1 MDIFAIISL
10 IGGLALFLYGMN
22 IMGEG
27 LEKLAGSRLEKIF
40 EKLTSN
46 KFKGL
51 ILGMTITAIIQSS
64 STTTVMLVGFVNSG
78 IMKLSQAI
86 PIIMGSNIGTT
97 ITSWILSL
105 SGLES
110 DNFFIRM
117 LKPTSFSPIIA
128 LVGIILIMTKKSDKA
143 KVIGNAL
150 LGFSILM
157 FGMDTMSSAVEPLSE
172 VPEFKEVMAKFSN
185 PFLGVIVGTVLTA
198 IIQSSAASIG
208 MLQSLSNAN
217 LITFG
222 SAIPIIL
229 GQNIGTCAT
238 ALLSCIG
245 ANKNAKR
252 VAIVHLFF
260 NVIGTVVFLS
270 VFYILNAFFNFTFLN
285 DTVSSFNIAVV
296 HTVFNVVAT
305 IIMFPLT
312 NLLEKLAY
320 LVIKD
325 TEEKEEVQ
333 MLDERIL
340 NTPSVA
346 LEQSRNVT
354 NKMCEKTIKAIMLS
368 LDVFKSY
375 DEAKVE
381 KVKTYETMVDA
392 YEDRIGSYL
401 LRLNSCNLSE
411 TDGKCISELL
421 HVIGDFERI
430 SDHAMNIIE
439 ISEELH
445 SKKIEFSND
454 AYEEMMVLIHAI
466 TDILNMTAKA
476 FENNDVELAHQIEP
490 LEEVIDRLRVE
501 MRNRH
506 IQRLKDGKCTMELGF
521 VFTDLLTE
529 LERVSDHCSNI
540 AVCMIQIEENNAV
553 EVHEYLSVL
562 SKDSEF
568 EKQCQDFAVNYK
580 LPKQA

>member
-1 MDIFAIISL
+1 MDIFAVISL

-27 LEKLAGSRLEKIF
+27 LEKLAGSKLEKIF

-51 ILGMTITAIIQSS
+51 ILGMTVTAIIQSS

-110 DNFFIRM
+110 DNFFIKM

-157 FGMDTMSSAVEPLSE
+157 FGMNTMGSAVEPLSE
-172 VPEFKEVMAKFSN
+172 VPEFREVMAKFSN
-185 PFLGVIVGTVLTA
+185 PFLGVIVGAVLTA
-198 IIQSSAASIG
+198 IIQSSAASVG

-252 VAIVHLFF
+252 VAVVHLFF
-260 NVIGTVVFLS
+260 NVIGTVVFL
-270 VFYILNAFFNFTFLN
+270 VIFYTLNAFFNFTFLN
-285 DTVSSFNIAVV
+285 DNVSSFNIAVV
-296 HTVFNVVAT
+296 HTIFNVVAT
-305 IIMFPLT
+305 IIMFPFI

-375 DEAKVE
+375 DEAKAE
-381 KVKTYETMVDA
+381 KVRTYETMVDA

-401 LRLNSCNLSE
+401 LKLNSRNLSE
-411 TDGKCISELL
+411 TDSKCISELL

-466 TDILNMTAKA
+466 TDILNMTAKS
-476 FENNDVELAHQIEP
+476 FENNDVELAHQVEP
-490 LEEVIDRLRVE
+490 LEEVIDRLRLE

-553 EVHEYLSVL
+553 EVHEYLNIL

>member
-1 MDIFAIISL
+1 MDIFAVISL
-10 IGGLALFLYGMN
+10 IGGLAMFLYGMN
-22 IMGEG
+22 VMGES
-27 LEKLAGSRLEKIF
+27 LEKLAGGKLEKIF

-46 KFKGL
+46 RLKGL
-51 ILGMTITAIIQSS
+51 LLGMTVTAVVQSS

-86 PIIMGSNIGTT
+86 SIIMGANIGTT

-110 DNFFIRM
+110 DNFFIKM
-117 LKPTSFSPIIA
+117 LKPSSFAPIIA
-128 LVGIILIMTKKSDKA
+128 LIGIILVMSKKNDKT

-150 LGFSILM
+150 LGFAILM
-157 FGMDTMSSAVEPLSE
+157 TGMSTMSSSVEPLAE
-172 VPEFKEVMAKFSN
+172 IPEFKELLAKFSN
-185 PFLGVIVGTVLTA
+185 PVLGVLVGAILTA
-198 IIQSSAASIG
+198 VIQSSAASVG
-208 MLQSLSNAN
+208 MLQSLSNN
-217 LITFG
+217 GLITFG

-252 VAIVHLFF
+252 VAVVHLYF
-260 NVIGTVVFLS
+260 NVIGTVVFLIG
-270 VFYILNAFFNFTFLN
+270 FYALNSLLEFAFLN
-285 DTVSSFNIAVV
+285 DAITSFNVAIV
-296 HTVFNVVAT
+296 HTIFNLVTT
-305 IIMFPLT
+305 IIMFPMI
-312 NLLEKLAY
+312 NILEKLAY
-320 LVIKD
+320 LTVKD
-325 TEEKEEVQ
+325 TEEKEEIQ
-333 MLDERIL
+333 MLDERLL
-340 NTPSVA
+340 NTPTVA
-346 LEQSRNVT
+346 LEQARNVT
-354 NKMCEKTIKAIMLS
+354 IKMAEKTIKSITLA
-368 LDVFKSY
+368 LDVFKNY
-375 DEAKVE
+375 DSKKADKV
-381 KVKTYETMVDA
+381 VVYENMVDA

-401 LRLNSCNLSE
+401 LKLSSRNLTE
-411 TDGKCISELL
+411 TDSKSTSELL

-445 SKKIEFSND
+445 SKKNEFSND
-454 AYEEMMVLIHAI
+454 AYEELMVLMHAI
-466 TDILNMTAKA
+466 TDVLDMTAKSFA
-476 FENNDVELAHQIEP
+476 NNDINLAHQVEP
-490 LEEVIDRLRVE
+490 LEEVIDRLRLE

-521 VFTDLLTE
+521 IFTDLLTE

-553 EVHEYLSVL
+553 EVHEYLNVL

-568 EKQCQDFAVNYK
+568 EKQCQNFATNYK

>member
-1 MDIFAIISL
+1 MDIFAVISL

-27 LEKLAGSRLEKIF
+27 LEKLAGSKLEKIF

-51 ILGMTITAIIQSS
+51 ILGMTVTAIIQSS

-110 DNFFIRM
+110 DNFFIKM

-157 FGMDTMSSAVEPLSE
+157 FGMNTMGSAVEPLSE
-172 VPEFKEVMAKFSN
+172 VPEFREVMAKFSN
-185 PFLGVIVGTVLTA
+185 PFLGVIVGAVLTA
-198 IIQSSAASIG
+198 IIQSSAASVG

-260 NVIGTVVFLS
+260 NVIGTVVFLAI
-270 VFYILNAFFNFTFLN
+270 FYTLNAFFDFTFLN
-285 DTVSSFNIAVV
+285 DNVSSFNIAVV
-296 HTVFNVVAT
+296 HTIFNVVAT
-305 IIMFPLT
+305 IIMFPFI
-312 NLLEKLAY
+312 NLLEKLAF

-375 DEAKVE
+375 DEAKAE
-381 KVKTYETMVDA
+381 KVRTYETMVDA

-401 LRLNSCNLSE
+401 LKLNSRNLSE
-411 TDGKCISELL
+411 TDSKCISELL

-466 TDILNMTAKA
+466 TDILNMTAKS
-476 FENNDVELAHQIEP
+476 FENNDVELAHQVEP
-490 LEEVIDRLRVE
+490 LEEVIDRLRLE

-553 EVHEYLSVL
+553 EVHEYLNVL

-568 EKQCQDFAVNYK
+568 EKQCQDFAVNYR

>member
-10 IGGLALFLYGMN
+10 IGGLALFMYGMH
-22 IMGEG
+22 IMGES
-27 LEKLAGSRLEKIF
+27 LEQLAGGKLEKIF

-51 ILGMTITAIIQSS
+51 ILGMTVTAIIQSS

-110 DNFFIRM
+110 DNFLIKM
-117 LKPTSFSPIIA
+117 LKPTSFAPIIS
-128 LVGIILIMTKKSDKA
+128 LIGIILIMSKKGDKF
-143 KVIGNAL
+143 KTIGNAL

-157 FGMDTMSSAVEPLSE
+157 FGMNTMSSSVEPLAE
-172 VPEFKEVMAKFSN
+172 NEQFKEVMAMFSN
-185 PFLGVIVGTVLTA
+185 PVLGVIVGAVLTA

-208 MLQSLSNAN
+208 MLQSLSNKG

-252 VAIVHLFF
+252 VAVVHLFF
-260 NVIGTVVFLS
+260 NVIGTFVFLIL
-270 VFYILNAFFNFTFLN
+270 FYSLDAIIGFTFLESEV
-285 DTVSSFNIAVV
+285 TSFNIAIV
-296 HTVFNVVAT
+296 HTIFNVVAT
-305 IIMFPLT
+305 LIMFPFI

-325 TEEKEEVQ
+325 TEEKEEIQ
-333 MLDERIL
+333 ILDERL
-340 NTPSVA
+340 LQTPSVA
-346 LEQSRNVT
+346 LEQARNVT
-354 NKMCEKTIKAIMLS
+354 VKMAEKTIKSITLA
-368 LDVFKSY
+368 LDVFKDY
-375 DEAKVE
+375 DAKKAE
-381 KVKTYETMVDA
+381 KVIIYENMVDA

-401 LRLNSCNLSE
+401 VKLSSKNLSE
-411 TDGKCISELL
+411 TDSKSISELL

-430 SDHAMNIIE
+430 SDHAINIVE
-439 ISEELH
+439 TSEEMH
-445 SKKIEFSND
+445 NKKIEFSNY
-454 AYEEMMVLIHAI
+454 AYEEMMVLIHAV
-466 TDILNMTAKA
+466 TDVLNMTEKC
-476 FENNDVELAHQIEP
+476 FSENDVNLAHQIEP
-490 LEEVIDRLRVE
+490 LEEVIDRLRLE
-501 MRNRH
+501 MRSRH
-506 IQRLKDGKCTMELGF
+506 IQRIKNGKCTMELGF
-521 VFTDLLTE
+521 LYTDLLTE
-529 LERVSDHCSNI
+529 LERISDHCSNI
-540 AVCMIQIEENNAV
+540 AVCMIQIEENNTFDF
-553 EVHEYLSVL
+553 HEYINNLTENKDFENSVDDF
-562 SKDSEF
+562 SK
-568 EKQCQDFAVNYK
+568 NYK
-580 LPKQA
+580 LPKRA

>member
-172 VPEFKEVMAKFSN
+172 VPEFKEIMAKFSN

-553 EVHEYLSVL
+553 EVHEYLNVL

>member
-1 MDIFAIISL
+1 MDIFAVISL

-27 LEKLAGSRLEKIF
+27 LEKLAGSKLEKIF

-51 ILGMTITAIIQSS
+51 ILGMTVTAIIQSS
-64 STTTVMLVGFVNSG
+64 STTTVMLVGFLNSG

-110 DNFFIRM
+110 DNFFIKM

-157 FGMDTMSSAVEPLSE
+157 FGMNTMGSAVEPLSE
-172 VPEFKEVMAKFSN
+172 VPEFREVMAKFSN
-185 PFLGVIVGTVLTA
+185 PFLGVIVGAVLTA
-198 IIQSSAASIG
+198 IIQSSAASVG

-260 NVIGTVVFLS
+260 NVIGTVVFLAI
-270 VFYILNAFFNFTFLN
+270 FYTLNAFFDFTFLN
-285 DTVSSFNIAVV
+285 DNVSSFNIAVV
-296 HTVFNVVAT
+296 HTIFNVVAT
-305 IIMFPLT
+305 IIMFPFI

-375 DEAKVE
+375 DEAKAE
-381 KVKTYETMVDA
+381 KVRTYETMVDA

-401 LRLNSCNLSE
+401 LKLNSRNLSE
-411 TDGKCISELL
+411 TDSKCISELL

-466 TDILNMTAKA
+466 TDILNMTTKS
-476 FENNDVELAHQIEP
+476 FENNDVELAHQVEP
-490 LEEVIDRLRVE
+490 LEEVIDRLRLE

-553 EVHEYLSVL
+553 EVHEYLNVL

-568 EKQCQDFAVNYK
+568 EKQCQDFAVNYR

>member
-1 MDIFAIISL
+1 MDIFAVISL

-27 LEKLAGSRLEKIF
+27 LEKLAGSKLEKIF

-51 ILGMTITAIIQSS
+51 ILGMTVTAIIQSS

-110 DNFFIRM
+110 DNFFIKM

-157 FGMDTMSSAVEPLSE
+157 FGMNTMGSAVEPLSE
-172 VPEFKEVMAKFSN
+172 VPEFREVMAKFSN
-185 PFLGVIVGTVLTA
+185 PFLGVIVGAVLTA
-198 IIQSSAASIG
+198 IIQSSAASVG

-260 NVIGTVVFLS
+260 NVIGTVVFLAI
-270 VFYILNAFFNFTFLN
+270 FYTLNAFFDFTFLN
-285 DTVSSFNIAVV
+285 DNVSSFNIAVV
-296 HTVFNVVAT
+296 HTIFNVVAT
-305 IIMFPLT
+305 IIMFPFI

-375 DEAKVE
+375 DEAKAE
-381 KVKTYETMVDA
+381 KVRTYETMVDA

-401 LRLNSCNLSE
+401 LKLNSRNLSE
-411 TDGKCISELL
+411 TDSKCISELL

-466 TDILNMTAKA
+466 TDILNMTAKS
-476 FENNDVELAHQIEP
+476 FENNDVELAHQVEP
-490 LEEVIDRLRVE
+490 LEEVIDRLRLE

-553 EVHEYLSVL
+553 EVHEYLNVL

-568 EKQCQDFAVNYK
+568 EKQCQDFAVNYR

>member
-1 MDIFAIISL
+1 MDIFAVISL

-27 LEKLAGSRLEKIF
+27 LEKLAGSKLEKIF

-51 ILGMTITAIIQSS
+51 ILGMTVTAIIQSS

-97 ITSWILSL
+97 ITSLILSL

-110 DNFFIRM
+110 DNFFIKM

-157 FGMDTMSSAVEPLSE
+157 FGMNTMGSAVEPLSE
-172 VPEFKEVMAKFSN
+172 VPEFREVMAKFSN
-185 PFLGVIVGTVLTA
+185 PFLGVIVGAVLTA
-198 IIQSSAASIG
+198 IIQSSAASVG

-260 NVIGTVVFLS
+260 NVIGTVVFLAI
-270 VFYILNAFFNFTFLN
+270 FYTLNAFFDFTFLN
-285 DTVSSFNIAVV
+285 DNVSSFNIAVV
-296 HTVFNVVAT
+296 HTIFNVVAT
-305 IIMFPLT
+305 IIMFPFI

-375 DEAKVE
+375 DEAKAE
-381 KVKTYETMVDA
+381 KVRTYETMVDA

-401 LRLNSCNLSE
+401 LKLNSRNLSE
-411 TDGKCISELL
+411 TDSKCISELL

-466 TDILNMTAKA
+466 TDILNMTAKS
-476 FENNDVELAHQIEP
+476 FENNDVELAHQVEP
-490 LEEVIDRLRVE
+490 LEEVIDRLRLE

-553 EVHEYLSVL
+553 EVHEYLNVL

-568 EKQCQDFAVNYK
+568 EKQCQDFAVNYR

>member
-260 NVIGTVVFLS
+260 NVIGTVVFLAI
-270 VFYILNAFFNFTFLN
+270 FYTLNAFFNFTFLN

>member
-1 MDIFAIISL
+1 MDIFAVISL

-27 LEKLAGSRLEKIF
+27 LEKLAGSKLEKIF

-51 ILGMTITAIIQSS
+51 ILGMTVTAIIQSS

-110 DNFFIRM
+110 DNFFIKM

-157 FGMDTMSSAVEPLSE
+157 FGMNTMGSAVEPLSE
-172 VPEFKEVMAKFSN
+172 VPEFREVMAKFSN
-185 PFLGVIVGTVLTA
+185 PFLGVIVGAVLTA
-198 IIQSSAASIG
+198 IIQSSAASVG

-260 NVIGTVVFLS
+260 NVIGTVVFLAI
-270 VFYILNAFFNFTFLN
+270 FYTLNAFFDFTFLN
-285 DTVSSFNIAVV
+285 DNVSSFNIAVV
-296 HTVFNVVAT
+296 HTIFNVVAT
-305 IIMFPLT
+305 IIMFPFI

-375 DEAKVE
+375 DEAKAE
-381 KVKTYETMVDA
+381 KVRTYETMVDA

-401 LRLNSCNLSE
+401 LKLNSRNLSE
-411 TDGKCISELL
+411 TDSKCISELL

-466 TDILNMTAKA
+466 TDILNMTTKS
-476 FENNDVELAHQIEP
+476 FENNDVELAHQVEP
-490 LEEVIDRLRVE
+490 LEEVIDRLRLE

-553 EVHEYLSVL
+553 EVHEYLNVL

-568 EKQCQDFAVNYK
+568 EKQCQDFAVNYR

>member
-1 MDIFAIISL
+1 MDIFAVISL
-10 IGGLALFLYGMN
+10 IGGLAMFLYGMN
-22 IMGEG
+22 VMGES
-27 LEKLAGSRLEKIF
+27 LEKLAGGKLEKIF

-46 KFKGL
+46 RLKGL
-51 ILGMTITAIIQSS
+51 LLGMTVTAVVQSS

-86 PIIMGSNIGTT
+86 SIIMGANIGTT

-110 DNFFIRM
+110 DNFFIKM
-117 LKPTSFSPIIA
+117 LKPSSFAPIIA
-128 LVGIILIMTKKSDKA
+128 LIGIILVMFKKNDKT

-150 LGFSILM
+150 LGFAILM
-157 FGMDTMSSAVEPLSE
+157 TGMSTMSSSVEPLAE
-172 VPEFKEVMAKFSN
+172 IPEFKELLAKFSN
-185 PFLGVIVGTVLTA
+185 PVLGVLVGAILTA
-198 IIQSSAASIG
+198 VIQSSAASVG
-208 MLQSLSNAN
+208 MLQSLSNN
-217 LITFG
+217 GLITFG

-252 VAIVHLFF
+252 VAVVHLYF
-260 NVIGTVVFLS
+260 NVIGTVVFLIG
-270 VFYILNAFFNFTFLN
+270 FYALNSLLEFAFLN
-285 DTVSSFNIAVV
+285 DAITSFNVAIV
-296 HTVFNVVAT
+296 HTMFNLVTT
-305 IIMFPLT
+305 IIMFPMI
-312 NLLEKLAY
+312 NILEKLAY
-320 LVIKD
+320 LTVKD
-325 TEEKEEVQ
+325 TEEKEEIQ
-333 MLDERIL
+333 MLDERLL
-340 NTPSVA
+340 NTPTVA
-346 LEQSRNVT
+346 LEQARNVT
-354 NKMCEKTIKAIMLS
+354 IKMAEKTIKSITLA
-368 LDVFKSY
+368 LDVFKNY
-375 DEAKVE
+375 DSKKADKV
-381 KVKTYETMVDA
+381 VVYENMVDA

-401 LRLNSCNLSE
+401 LKLSSRNLTE
-411 TDGKCISELL
+411 TDSKSTSELL

-445 SKKIEFSND
+445 SKKNEFSND
-454 AYEEMMVLIHAI
+454 AYEELMVLMHAI
-466 TDILNMTAKA
+466 TDVLDMTAKSFA
-476 FENNDVELAHQIEP
+476 NNDINLAHQVEP
-490 LEEVIDRLRVE
+490 LEEVIDRLRLE

-521 VFTDLLTE
+521 IFTDLLTE

-553 EVHEYLSVL
+553 EVHEYLNVL

-568 EKQCQDFAVNYK
+568 EKQCQNFATNYK

>member
-296 HTVFNVVAT
+296 HTIFNVVAT

>member
-1 MDIFAIISL
+1 MDIFAVISL

-27 LEKLAGSRLEKIF
+27 LEKLAGSKLEKIF

-51 ILGMTITAIIQSS
+51 ILGMTVTAIIQSS

-110 DNFFIRM
+110 DNFFIKM

-157 FGMDTMSSAVEPLSE
+157 FGMNTMGSAVEPLSE
-172 VPEFKEVMAKFSN
+172 VPEFREVMAKFSN
-185 PFLGVIVGTVLTA
+185 PFLGVIVGAVLTA
-198 IIQSSAASIG
+198 IIQSSAASVG

-260 NVIGTVVFLS
+260 NVIGTVVFLAI
-270 VFYILNAFFNFTFLN
+270 FYTLNAFFDFTFLN
-285 DTVSSFNIAVV
+285 DNVSSFNIAVV
-296 HTVFNVVAT
+296 HTIFNVVAT
-305 IIMFPLT
+305 IIMFPFI

-375 DEAKVE
+375 DEAKAE
-381 KVKTYETMVDA
+381 KVRTYETMVDA

-401 LRLNSCNLSE
+401 LKLNSRNLSE
-411 TDGKCISELL
+411 TDSKCISELL

-466 TDILNMTAKA
+466 TDILNMTAKS
-476 FENNDVELAHQIEP
+476 FENNDVELAHQVEP
-490 LEEVIDRLRVE
+490 LEEVIDRLRLE

-553 EVHEYLSVL
+553 EVHEYLNVL

-568 EKQCQDFAVNYK
+568 EKQCQNFAVNYR

>member
-1 MDIFAIISL
+1 MDIFAVISL

-27 LEKLAGSRLEKIF
+27 LEKLAGSKLEKIF

-51 ILGMTITAIIQSS
+51 ILGMTVTAIIQSS

-110 DNFFIRM
+110 DNFFIKM

-157 FGMDTMSSAVEPLSE
+157 FGMNTMGSAVEPLSE
-172 VPEFKEVMAKFSN
+172 VPEFREVMAKFSN
-185 PFLGVIVGTVLTA
+185 PFLGVIVGAVLTA
-198 IIQSSAASIG
+198 IIQSSAASVG

-260 NVIGTVVFLS
+260 NVIGTVVFLAI
-270 VFYILNAFFNFTFLN
+270 FYTLNAFFDFTFLN
-285 DTVSSFNIAVV
+285 DNVSSFNIAVV
-296 HTVFNVVAT
+296 HTIFNVVAT
-305 IIMFPLT
+305 IIMFPFI

-375 DEAKVE
+375 DEAKAE
-381 KVKTYETMVDA
+381 KVRTYETMVDA

-401 LRLNSCNLSE
+401 WKLNSRNLSE
-411 TDGKCISELL
+411 TDSKCISELL

-466 TDILNMTAKA
+466 TDILNMTAKS
-476 FENNDVELAHQIEP
+476 FENNDVELAHQVEP
-490 LEEVIDRLRVE
+490 LEEVIDRLRLE

-553 EVHEYLSVL
+553 EVHEYLNVL

-568 EKQCQDFAVNYK
+568 EKQCQDFAVNYR

>member
-1 MDIFAIISL
+1 
-10 IGGLALFLYGMN
+10 
-22 IMGEG
+22 
-27 LEKLAGSRLEKIF
+27 
-40 EKLTSN
+40 
-46 KFKGL
+46 
-51 ILGMTITAIIQSS
+51 
-64 STTTVMLVGFVNSG
+64 
-78 IMKLSQAI
+78 
-86 PIIMGSNIGTT
+86 
-97 ITSWILSL
+97 
-105 SGLES
+105 
-110 DNFFIRM
+110 
-117 LKPTSFSPIIA
+117 
-128 LVGIILIMTKKSDKA
+128 
-143 KVIGNAL
+143 
-150 LGFSILM
+150 M
-157 FGMDTMSSAVEPLSE
+157 FGMNTMGSAVEPLSE
-172 VPEFKEVMAKFSN
+172 VPEFREVMAKFSN
-185 PFLGVIVGTVLTA
+185 PFLGVIVGAVLTA
-198 IIQSSAASIG
+198 IIQSSAASVG

-260 NVIGTVVFLS
+260 NVIGTVVFLAI
-270 VFYILNAFFNFTFLN
+270 FYTLNAFCNFTFLN
-285 DTVSSFNIAVV
+285 DNVSSFNIAVV
-296 HTVFNVVAT
+296 HTIFNVVAT
-305 IIMFPLT
+305 IIMFPFI

-375 DEAKVE
+375 DEAKAE
-381 KVKTYETMVDA
+381 KVRTYETMVDA

-401 LRLNSCNLSE
+401 LKLNSRNLSE
-411 TDGKCISELL
+411 TDSKCISELL

-466 TDILNMTAKA
+466 TDILNMTAKS
-476 FENNDVELAHQIEP
+476 FENNDVELAHQVEP
-490 LEEVIDRLRVE
+490 LEEVIDRLRLE

-553 EVHEYLSVL
+553 EVHEYLNVL

-568 EKQCQDFAVNYK
+568 EKQCQDFAVNYR

>member
-1 MDIFAIISL
+1 MDIFAVISL

-27 LEKLAGSRLEKIF
+27 LEKLAGSKLEKIF

-51 ILGMTITAIIQSS
+51 ILGMTVTAIIQSS

-110 DNFFIRM
+110 DNFFIKM

-157 FGMDTMSSAVEPLSE
+157 FGMNTMGSAVEPLSE
-172 VPEFKEVMAKFSN
+172 VPEFREVMAKFSN
-185 PFLGVIVGTVLTA
+185 PFLGVIVGAVLTA
-198 IIQSSAASIG
+198 IIQSSAASVG

-260 NVIGTVVFLS
+260 NVIGTVVFLAI
-270 VFYILNAFFNFTFLN
+270 FYTLNAFFDFRFLN
-285 DTVSSFNIAVV
+285 DNVSSFNIAVV
-296 HTVFNVVAT
+296 HTIFNVVAT
-305 IIMFPLT
+305 IIMFPFI

-375 DEAKVE
+375 DEAKAE
-381 KVKTYETMVDA
+381 KVRTYETMVDA

-401 LRLNSCNLSE
+401 LKLNSRNLSE
-411 TDGKCISELL
+411 TDSKCISELL

-466 TDILNMTAKA
+466 TDILNMTAKS
-476 FENNDVELAHQIEP
+476 FENNDVELAHQVEP
-490 LEEVIDRLRVE
+490 LEEVIDRLRLE

-553 EVHEYLSVL
+553 EVHEYLNVL

-568 EKQCQDFAVNYK
+568 EKQCQDFAVNYR

>member
-1 MDIFAIISL
+1 MDIFAVISL

-27 LEKLAGSRLEKIF
+27 LEKLAGSKLEKIF

-51 ILGMTITAIIQSS
+51 ILGMTVTAIIQSS

-110 DNFFIRM
+110 DNFFIKM

-157 FGMDTMSSAVEPLSE
+157 FGMNTMGSAVEPLSE
-172 VPEFKEVMAKFSN
+172 VPEFREVMAKFSN
-185 PFLGVIVGTVLTA
+185 PFLGVIVGAVLTA
-198 IIQSSAASIG
+198 IIQSSAASVG

-260 NVIGTVVFLS
+260 NVIGTVVFLTI
-270 VFYILNAFFNFTFLN
+270 FYTLNAFCNFTFLN
-285 DTVSSFNIAVV
+285 DNVSSFNIAVV
-296 HTVFNVVAT
+296 HTIFNVVAT
-305 IIMFPLT
+305 IIMFPFI

-375 DEAKVE
+375 DEAKAE
-381 KVKTYETMVDA
+381 KVRTYETMVDA

-401 LRLNSCNLSE
+401 LKLNSRNLSE
-411 TDGKCISELL
+411 TDSKCISELL

-454 AYEEMMVLIHAI
+454 AYKEMMVLIHAI
-466 TDILNMTAKA
+466 TDILNMTTKS
-476 FENNDVELAHQIEP
+476 FENNDVELAHQVEP
-490 LEEVIDRLRVE
+490 LEEVIDRLRLE

-553 EVHEYLSVL
+553 EVHEYLNVL

-568 EKQCQDFAVNYK
+568 EKQCQDFAVNYR

>member
-1 MDIFAIISL
+1 MDFFSILTL

-22 IMGEG
+22 AMGDG
-27 LEKLAGSRLEKIF
+27 LAKVSGGKLEKIL
-40 EKLTSN
+40 ENLTSSPI
-46 KFKGL
+46 KAVL
-51 ILGMTITAIIQSS
+51 LGAAVTGVIQSS
-64 STTTVMLVGFVNSG
+64 SATTVMVVGFVNSG

-110 DNFFIRM
+110 DNFFIKM

-157 FGMDTMSSAVEPLSE
+157 FGMNTMGSAVEPLSE
-172 VPEFKEVMAKFSN
+172 VPEFREVMAKFSN
-185 PFLGVIVGTVLTA
+185 PFLGVIVGAVLTA
-198 IIQSSAASIG
+198 IIQSSAASVG

-260 NVIGTVVFLS
+260 NVIGTVVFLAI
-270 VFYILNAFFNFTFLN
+270 FYTLNAFFDFTFLN
-285 DTVSSFNIAVV
+285 DNVSSFNIAVV
-296 HTVFNVVAT
+296 HTIFNVVAT
-305 IIMFPLT
+305 IIMFPFI

-375 DEAKVE
+375 DEAKAE
-381 KVKTYETMVDA
+381 KVRTYETMVDA

-401 LRLNSCNLSE
+401 LKLNSRNLSE
-411 TDGKCISELL
+411 TDSKCISELL

-466 TDILNMTAKA
+466 TDILNMTAKS
-476 FENNDVELAHQIEP
+476 FENNDVELAHQVEP
-490 LEEVIDRLRVE
+490 LEEVIDRLRLE

-553 EVHEYLSVL
+553 EVHEYLNVL

-568 EKQCQDFAVNYK
+568 EKQCQDFAVNYR

>member
-1 MDIFAIISL
+1 MDIFAVISL

-27 LEKLAGSRLEKIF
+27 LEKLAGSKLEKIF

-110 DNFFIRM
+110 DNFFIKM

-157 FGMDTMSSAVEPLSE
+157 FGMNTMGSAVEPLSE
-172 VPEFKEVMAKFSN
+172 VPEFREVMAKFSN
-185 PFLGVIVGTVLTA
+185 PFLGVIVGAVLTA
-198 IIQSSAASIG
+198 IIQSSAASVG

-260 NVIGTVVFLS
+260 NVIGTVVFLAI
-270 VFYILNAFFNFTFLN
+270 FYTLNAFCNFTFLN
-285 DTVSSFNIAVV
+285 DNVSSFNIAVV
-296 HTVFNVVAT
+296 HTIFNVVAT
-305 IIMFPLT
+305 IIMFPFI

-375 DEAKVE
+375 DEAKAE
-381 KVKTYETMVDA
+381 KVRTYETMVDA

-401 LRLNSCNLSE
+401 LKLNSRNLSE
-411 TDGKCISELL
+411 TDSKCISELL

-466 TDILNMTAKA
+466 TDILNMTAKS
-476 FENNDVELAHQIEP
+476 FENNDVELAHQVEP
-490 LEEVIDRLRVE
+490 LEEVIDRLRLE

-553 EVHEYLSVL
+553 EVHEYLNVL

-568 EKQCQDFAVNYK
+568 EKQCQNFAVNYR

>member
-1 MDIFAIISL
+1 MDIFAVISL

-27 LEKLAGSRLEKIF
+27 LEKLAGSKLEKIF

-51 ILGMTITAIIQSS
+51 ILGMTVTAIIQSS

-110 DNFFIRM
+110 DNFFIKM

-157 FGMDTMSSAVEPLSE
+157 FGMNTMGSAVEPLSE
-172 VPEFKEVMAKFSN
+172 VPEFREVMAKFSN
-185 PFLGVIVGTVLTA
+185 PFLGVIVGAVLTA
-198 IIQSSAASIG
+198 IIQSSAASVG

-260 NVIGTVVFLS
+260 NVIGTVVFLAI
-270 VFYILNAFFNFTFLN
+270 FYTLNAFFDFAFLN
-285 DTVSSFNIAVV
+285 DNVSSFNVAVV
-296 HTVFNVVAT
+296 HTIFNVVAT
-305 IIMFPLT
+305 IIMFPFI

-375 DEAKVE
+375 DEAKAE
-381 KVKTYETMVDA
+381 KVRTYETMVDA

-401 LRLNSCNLSE
+401 LKLNSRNLSE
-411 TDGKCISELL
+411 TDSKCISELL

-466 TDILNMTAKA
+466 TDILNMTAKS
-476 FENNDVELAHQIEP
+476 FENNDVELAHQVEP
-490 LEEVIDRLRVE
+490 LEEVIDRLRLE

-553 EVHEYLSVL
+553 EVHEYLNVL

-568 EKQCQDFAVNYK
+568 EKQCQDFAVNYR

>member
-1 MDIFAIISL
+1 MDIFAVISL

-27 LEKLAGSRLEKIF
+27 LEKLAGSKLEKIF

-51 ILGMTITAIIQSS
+51 ILGMTVTAIIQSS

-110 DNFFIRM
+110 DNFFIKM

-157 FGMDTMSSAVEPLSE
+157 FGMNTMGSAVEPLSE
-172 VPEFKEVMAKFSN
+172 VPEFREVMAKFSN
-185 PFLGVIVGTVLTA
+185 PFLGVIVGAVLTA
-198 IIQSSAASIG
+198 IIQSSAASVG

-260 NVIGTVVFLS
+260 NVIGTVVFLAI
-270 VFYILNAFFNFTFLN
+270 FYTLNAFFDFTFLN
-285 DTVSSFNIAVV
+285 DNVSSFNIAVV
-296 HTVFNVVAT
+296 HTIFNVVAT
-305 IIMFPLT
+305 IIMFPFI

-375 DEAKVE
+375 DEVKAE
-381 KVKTYETMVDA
+381 KVRTYETMVDA

-401 LRLNSCNLSE
+401 LKLNSRNLSE
-411 TDGKCISELL
+411 TDSKCISELL

-466 TDILNMTAKA
+466 TDILNMTAKS
-476 FENNDVELAHQIEP
+476 FENNDVELAHQVEP
-490 LEEVIDRLRVE
+490 LEEVIDRLRLE

-553 EVHEYLSVL
+553 EVHEYLNVL

-568 EKQCQDFAVNYK
+568 EKQCQDFAVNYR

>member
-1 MDIFAIISL
+1 MDIFAVISL

-27 LEKLAGSRLEKIF
+27 LEKLAGSKLEKIF

-51 ILGMTITAIIQSS
+51 ILGMTVTAIIQSS

-110 DNFFIRM
+110 DNFFIKM

-157 FGMDTMSSAVEPLSE
+157 FGMNTMGSAVEPLSE
-172 VPEFKEVMAKFSN
+172 VPEFREVMAKFSN
-185 PFLGVIVGTVLTA
+185 PFLGVIVGAVLTA
-198 IIQSSAASIG
+198 IIQSSAASVG

-260 NVIGTVVFLS
+260 NVIGTVVFLAI
-270 VFYILNAFFNFTFLN
+270 FYTLNAFFDFAFLN
-285 DTVSSFNIAVV
+285 DNVSSFNIAVV
-296 HTVFNVVAT
+296 HTIFNVVAT
-305 IIMFPLT
+305 IIMFPFI

-375 DEAKVE
+375 DEAKAE
-381 KVKTYETMVDA
+381 KVRTYETMVDA

-401 LRLNSCNLSE
+401 LKLNSRNLSE
-411 TDGKCISELL
+411 TDSKCISELL

-466 TDILNMTAKA
+466 TDILNMTTKS
-476 FENNDVELAHQIEP
+476 FENNDVELAHQVEP
-490 LEEVIDRLRVE
+490 LEEVIDRLRLE

-553 EVHEYLSVL
+553 EVHEYLNVL

-568 EKQCQDFAVNYK
+568 EKQCQDFAVNYR

>member
-1 MDIFAIISL
+1 MDIFAVISL
-10 IGGLALFLYGMN
+10 IGGLAMFMYGMN
-22 IMGEG
+22 VMGES
-27 LEKLAGSRLEKIF
+27 LEKLAGGKLEKIF

-46 KFKGL
+46 RFKGL
-51 ILGMTITAIIQSS
+51 ILGMTVTAIIQSS

-110 DNFFIRM
+110 ENFFIKM

-128 LVGIILIMTKKSDKA
+128 LIGIILIMTKKNDKT
-143 KVIGNAL
+143 KVIGSAL

-157 FGMDTMSSAVEPLSE
+157 FGMNSMGNAVEPLADNE
-172 VPEFKEVMAKFSN
+172 DFKQVMAMFSN
-185 PFLGVIVGTVLTA
+185 PVLGVLVGAVLTA
-198 IIQSSAASIG
+198 IIQSSAASVG
-208 MLQSLSNAN
+208 MLQSLSNKG

-260 NVIGTVVFLS
+260 NVIGTVVFL
-270 VFYILNAFFNFTFLN
+270 VIFYTLNTFLNFTFLN
-285 DTVSSFNIAVV
+285 DNVSGFNIAVV
-296 HTVFNVVAT
+296 HTIFNVVAT
-305 IIMFPLT
+305 IIMFPFV

-320 LVIKD
+320 VVIKD

-333 MLDERIL
+333 ILDERLL

-346 LEQSRNVT
+346 LEHSRNVT
-354 NKMCEKTIKAIMLS
+354 VKMCEKTIKAIMLS
-368 LDVFKSY
+368 LDVFKNY
-375 DEAKVE
+375 DETKAE
-381 KVKTYETMVDA
+381 KVKNYETMVDA
-392 YEDRIGSYL
+392 YEDRVGSYL
-401 LRLNSCNLSE
+401 LKLSSRNLSE
-411 TDGKCISELL
+411 ADSKSISELL

-430 SDHAMNIIE
+430 SDHAMNIVE
-439 ISEELH
+439 IAEELH

-454 AYEEMMVLIHAI
+454 AYEEIMVLIHAI
-466 TDILNMTAKA
+466 TDILNMTAKS
-476 FENNDVELAHQIEP
+476 FDNKDVALAHQVEP
-490 LEEVIDRLRVE
+490 LEEVIDRLRLE

-506 IQRLKDGKCTMELGF
+506 IQRLKNGKCTMELGF

-553 EVHEYLSVL
+553 EVHEYLNVL

>member
-1 MDIFAIISL
+1 MDIFAVISL
-10 IGGLALFLYGMN
+10 IGGLALFMYGMHV
-22 IMGEG
+22 MGES
-27 LEKLAGSRLEKIF
+27 LEKLAGGKLEKTF

-51 ILGMTITAIIQSS
+51 LLGMTVTAIIQSS

-110 DNFFIRM
+110 DNFFIKM

-128 LVGIILIMTKKSDKA
+128 LIGIILIMTKKNDKT

-150 LGFSILM
+150 LGFAVLM
-157 FGMDTMSSAVEPLSE
+157 FGMDTMSSAVKPLSE
-172 VPEFKEVMAKFSN
+172 IPEFREVMAKFSN
-185 PFLGVIVGTVLTA
+185 PFLGVIVGAVLTA
-198 IIQSSAASIG
+198 IIQSSSTSVG

-229 GQNIGTCAT
+229 GQNIGTCVT

-252 VAIVHLFF
+252 VAVVHLFF
-260 NVIGTVVFLS
+260 NVIGTVVFLII
-270 VFYILNAFFNFTFLN
+270 FYTLNAFLNFTFLN
-285 DTVSSFNIAVV
+285 DTISGFNVAVV
-296 HTVFNVVAT
+296 HTIFNVVAT
-305 IIMFPLT
+305 AIMFPLI
-312 NLLEKLAY
+312 NVLEKLAY
-320 LVIKD
+320 LVVKD
-325 TEEKEEVQ
+325 TEEKEELQ
-333 MLDERIL
+333 MLDERLL

-346 LEQSRNVT
+346 LEHSKNVT
-354 NKMCEKTIKAIMLS
+354 TKMGEKTIKAITLA
-368 LDVFKSY
+368 LDVFKNY
-375 DEAKVE
+375 DEHKAE
-381 KVKTYETMVDA
+381 KVTIYENMVDA

-401 LRLNSCNLSE
+401 LKLSSRNLSE
-411 TDGKCISELL
+411 SDSRCVSELL

-430 SDHAMNIIE
+430 SDHAMNIVE
-439 ISEELH
+439 IAEELH
-445 SKKIEFSND
+445 IKKIEFSND
-454 AYEEMMVLIHAI
+454 AYDELMVLIHAI
-466 TDILNMTAKA
+466 TDILDMTEKCFA
-476 FENNDVELAHQIEP
+476 NNDIQLAHQVEP

-553 EVHEYLSVL
+553 EVHEYLNVL
-562 SKDSEF
+562 TKDSQF
-568 EKQCQDFAVNYK
+568 EKQCQDFSINYQ

>member
-1 MDIFAIISL
+1 MDIFAVISL

-27 LEKLAGSRLEKIF
+27 LEKLAGSKLEKIF

-51 ILGMTITAIIQSS
+51 ILGMTVTAIIQSS

-110 DNFFIRM
+110 DNFFIKM

-157 FGMDTMSSAVEPLSE
+157 FGMNTMGSAVEPLSE
-172 VPEFKEVMAKFSN
+172 VPEFREVMAKFSN
-185 PFLGVIVGTVLTA
+185 PFLGVIVGAVLTA
-198 IIQSSAASIG
+198 IIQSSAASVG

-260 NVIGTVVFLS
+260 NVIGTVVFLAI
-270 VFYILNAFFNFTFLN
+270 FYTLNAFFDFAFLN
-285 DTVSSFNIAVV
+285 DNVSSFNIAVV
-296 HTVFNVVAT
+296 HTIFNVVAT
-305 IIMFPLT
+305 IIMFPFI

-354 NKMCEKTIKAIMLS
+354 NKMCEKTINAIMLS

-375 DEAKVE
+375 DEAKAE
-381 KVKTYETMVDA
+381 KVRTYETMVDA

-401 LRLNSCNLSE
+401 LKLNSRNLSE
-411 TDGKCISELL
+411 TDSKCISELL

-466 TDILNMTAKA
+466 TDILNMTTKS
-476 FENNDVELAHQIEP
+476 FENNDVELAHQVEP
-490 LEEVIDRLRVE
+490 LEEVIDRLRLE

-553 EVHEYLSVL
+553 EVHEYLNVL

-568 EKQCQDFAVNYK
+568 EKQCQDFAVNYR

>member
-1 MDIFAIISL
+1 MDIFAVISL

-27 LEKLAGSRLEKIF
+27 LEKLAGSKLEKIF

-51 ILGMTITAIIQSS
+51 ILGMTVTAIIQSS

-110 DNFFIRM
+110 DNFFIKM

-157 FGMDTMSSAVEPLSE
+157 FGMNTMGSAVEPLSE
-172 VPEFKEVMAKFSN
+172 IPEFREVMAKFSN
-185 PFLGVIVGTVLTA
+185 PFLGVIVGAVLTA
-198 IIQSSAASIG
+198 IIQSSAASVG

-260 NVIGTVVFLS
+260 NVIGTVVFLAI
-270 VFYILNAFFNFTFLN
+270 FYTLNAFFDFTFLN
-285 DTVSSFNIAVV
+285 DNVSSFNIAVV
-296 HTVFNVVAT
+296 HTIFNVVAT
-305 IIMFPLT
+305 IIMFPFI

-375 DEAKVE
+375 DEAKAE
-381 KVKTYETMVDA
+381 KVRTYETMVDA

-401 LRLNSCNLSE
+401 LKLNSRNLSE
-411 TDGKCISELL
+411 TDSKCISELL

-466 TDILNMTAKA
+466 TDILNMTAKS
-476 FENNDVELAHQIEP
+476 FENNDVELAHQVEP
-490 LEEVIDRLRVE
+490 LEEVIDRLRLE

-553 EVHEYLSVL
+553 EVHEYLNVL

-568 EKQCQDFAVNYK
+568 EKQCQDFAVNYR

>member
-1 MDIFAIISL
+1 MDIFAVISL

-27 LEKLAGSRLEKIF
+27 LEKLAGSKLEKIF

-51 ILGMTITAIIQSS
+51 ILGMTVTAIIQSS

-110 DNFFIRM
+110 DNFFIKM

-157 FGMDTMSSAVEPLSE
+157 FGMNTMGSAVEPLSE
-172 VPEFKEVMAKFSN
+172 VPEFREVMAKFSN
-185 PFLGVIVGTVLTA
+185 PFLGVIVGAVLTA
-198 IIQSSAASIG
+198 IIQSSAASVG

-260 NVIGTVVFLS
+260 NVIGTVVFLAI
-270 VFYILNAFFNFTFLN
+270 FYTLNAFFNFTFLN
-285 DTVSSFNIAVV
+285 DNVSSFNIAVV
-296 HTVFNVVAT
+296 HTIFNVVAT
-305 IIMFPLT
+305 IIMFPFI

-375 DEAKVE
+375 DEAKAE
-381 KVKTYETMVDA
+381 KVRTYETMVDA

-401 LRLNSCNLSE
+401 LKLNSRNLSE
-411 TDGKCISELL
+411 TDSKCISELL

-466 TDILNMTAKA
+466 TDILNMTAKS
-476 FENNDVELAHQIEP
+476 FENNDVELAHQVEP
-490 LEEVIDRLRVE
+490 LEEVIDRLRLE

-553 EVHEYLSVL
+553 EVHEYLNIL

>member
-1 MDIFAIISL
+1 MDIFAVISL

-27 LEKLAGSRLEKIF
+27 LEKLAGSKLEKIF

-51 ILGMTITAIIQSS
+51 ILGMTVTAIIQSS

-110 DNFFIRM
+110 DNFFIKM

-157 FGMDTMSSAVEPLSE
+157 FGMNTMGSAVEPLSE
-172 VPEFKEVMAKFSN
+172 VPEFREVMAKFSN
-185 PFLGVIVGTVLTA
+185 PFLGVIVGAVLTA
-198 IIQSSAASIG
+198 IIQSSAASVG

-260 NVIGTVVFLS
+260 NVIGTVVFLAI
-270 VFYILNAFFNFTFLN
+270 FYTLNAFFDCTFLN
-285 DTVSSFNIAVV
+285 DNVSSFNIAVV
-296 HTVFNVVAT
+296 HTIFNVVAT
-305 IIMFPLT
+305 IIMFPFI
-312 NLLEKLAY
+312 NLLEKLAF

-375 DEAKVE
+375 DEAKAE
-381 KVKTYETMVDA
+381 KVRTYETMVDA

-401 LRLNSCNLSE
+401 LKLNSRNLSE
-411 TDGKCISELL
+411 TDSKCISELL

-466 TDILNMTAKA
+466 TDILNMTAKS
-476 FENNDVELAHQIEP
+476 FENNDVELAHQVEP
-490 LEEVIDRLRVE
+490 LEEVIDRLRLE

-553 EVHEYLSVL
+553 EVHEYLNVL

-568 EKQCQDFAVNYK
+568 EKQCQDFAVNYR